1 MEDFDEGD
9 LMVAR
14 NIKRARVMTK
24 TSLSELSS
32 RTGISEKKLRELESG
47 KKYQETVLLEKIAD
61 ALNVGMDVL
70 FQIPDDEDVDE
81 RIRFLKNK
89 ILRGDKMAA
98 IEIAR
103 YKTNGIV
110 DLVDVLSINRYN
122 PPSEVIDSVTTVKA
136 LGEKLANEWLT
147 PQKTLTQSLEEQGIF
162 VIKIP
167 IETSKFNGLFIRR
180 NGVSVI
186 AIYDHIS
193 RKTNRQKIFFD
204 LSHELCHAIL
214 SRQSIT
220 EEHEETLC
228 NAFAETFSNSALKLG
243 IDLGNFDFIER
254 KAVDAWEKEEIS
266 CSKAAEVIGISLYEF
281 FRRYRYESA
290 T

>member
-1 MEDFDEGD
+1 M
-9 LMVAR
+9 
-14 NIKRARVMTK
+14 
-24 TSLSELSS
+24 
-32 RTGISEKKLRELESG
+32 
-47 KKYQETVLLEKIAD
+47 
-61 ALNVGMDVL
+61 
-70 FQIPDDEDVDE
+70 
-81 RIRFLKNK
+81 
-89 ILRGDKMAA
+89 
-98 IEIAR
+98 
-103 YKTNGIV
+103 
-110 DLVDVLSINRYN
+110 
-122 PPSEVIDSVTTVKA
+122 
-136 LGEKLANEWLT
+136 
-147 PQKTLTQSLEEQGIF
+147 
-162 VIKIP
+162 
-167 IETSKFNGLFIRR
+167 
-180 NGVSVI
+180 I

-254 KAVDAWEKEEIS
+254 KAVEAWEKEEIS